1 MQEVTAVE
9 AIQVSG
15 LTRLYK
21 NGRGIRQVDL
31 TVAQGEV
38 FGFLGPNGAGKT
50 TLIRTLLGFLKPQ
63 AGSAQ
68 VLGLDAVAQS
78 RAVRR
83 RIGYLPSD
91 PALYEFLSGRDN
103 LEFALRLRG
112 VADRTRMQRLADRLE
127 IDLNRRVKALS
138 RGNKQ
143 KVAIVAALAHDPDL
157 VILDE
162 PTSGLDPLVQETFL
176 SLLREERERGK
187 TIFMSSHI
195 LSEVEAVCDR
205 VGVIRDGQM
214 VAVDGVAHLK
224 RRRVKHVS
232 CEFAGS
238 APDLS
243 ALPGV
248 RDWQAEANR
257 VRFTLAGDIT
267 PLVAA
272 LAQHSLTD
280 LTVADPPLEE
290 VFRQFYEGGGGG
302 R

>member
-1 MQEVTAVE
+1 ME

-63 AGSAQ
+63 AGSAR
-68 VLGLDAVAQS
+68 VLGLDSVAQS

-91 PALYEFLSGRDN
+91 PALYEFLTGRDN

-112 VADRTRMQRLADRLE
+112 VSDRSRMQRLADRLE

-176 SLLREERERGK
+176 SLIRDEQQRGK
-187 TIFMSSHI
+187 TVFMSSHI

-205 VGVIRDGQM
+205 VGVIKDGQM
-214 VAVDGVAHLK
+214 VAVDSVAHLK
-224 RRRVKHVS
+224 RQRVKHVV
-232 CEFAGS
+232 CEFAGP

-243 ALPGV
+243 GLPGV

-257 VRFTLAGDIT
+257 VRFTLTGNID

-272 LAQHSLTD
+272 LAQHNLAD